1 MHIKSENNQTLV
13 SFIVYVPHLKYKVL
27 IVLFAL
33 ALLLFGSGITY
44 SIFYSEA
51 GGIVD
56 QKIAKFVFDAQ
67 KLDNLSLTI
76 DDLYPSSSKEY
87 LFSVSNNYQATKS
100 DVTLE
105 YQMTIKTFHFMPLVI
120 ELYKITDNNEELLLT
135 CNEEQFSRN
144 QENELVC
151 NSAVQQMAYDE
162 EVLDNYKIKVTFP
175 AEYNTLEYTELVD
188 FLDVEIKSWQKLA

>member
-1 MHIKSENNQTLV
+1 M
-13 SFIVYVPHLKYKVL
+13 KYKVL
-27 IVLFAL
+27 IVLFVL

-44 SIFYSEA
+44 SIFYSET

-87 LFSVSNNYQATKS
+87 LFSVSNNYQETKS

-151 NSAVQQMAYDE
+151 NSAIQQMAYDE
-162 EVLDNYKIKVTFP
+162 EALDNYKIKVTFP
-175 AEYNTLEYTELVD
+175 VEYNTLEYTELVD